1 VSLTLYGDNHPAR
14 FWRPLLD
21 APPAADRWD
30 AAIGRAASA
39 LPYPARAGGDGIE
52 RLLAATLGEGQFG
65 DGHWRLSRAR
75 RAYYV
80 LKPALP
86 RSLVVR
92 TRRRRQRRA
101 ASAFPL
107 GWPIEDRYRRFLWD
121 VAGELMAAEGRTE
134 LPFIWFWP
142 SGARY
147 AFVLTH
153 DVETAEGQRFAPRV
167 ADLEQRLGLRS
178 SFNLVAERYP
188 LDAGLVAE
196 LVARGFEVGVHG
208 RRHDGR
214 ELRSRRV
221 FLRHARHINRH
232 LHRLGAVG
240 FRSPLT
246 LRNPEWMQALDVE
259 YDASFFDTDPF
270 EPLPG
275 GTMSIW
281 PFTMGRF
288 LELPYTLPQ
297 DHTLVDVLGERRPRL
312 WLEKTAYLRRFGGMA
327 LLNAH
332 PDYLRDGRYWEV
344 YAAFLEELSGDGCR
358 WNALPREL
366 ARWWRDRAGADSVAS
381 LPGGRTGRLR
391 RDDAGET
398 EVAP

>member
-1 VSLTLYGDNHPAR
+1 MTAALYRANHPAR
-14 FWRPLLD
+14 FWRPLLRPEPD
-21 APPAADRWD
+21 AGRWD
-30 AAIGRAASA
+30 AAVARAAAA
-39 LPYPARAGGDGIE
+39 LPYAARAGGDGIE
-52 RLLAATLGEGQFG
+52 PLLAATLGEGQFG
-65 DGHWRLSRAR
+65 DGHWRLSRPR

-86 RSLVVR
+86 RALVVR
-92 TRRRRQRRA
+92 ARRRGQSGA
-101 ASAFPL
+101 AGAFPL
-107 GWPIEDRYRRFLWD
+107 GWPIEDRYRRFLWE
-121 VAGELMAAEGRTE
+121 VAGELLAEEGRGE
-134 LPFIWFWP
+134 LPFLWFWP

-147 AFVLTH
+147 ALVLTH
-153 DVETAEGQRFAPRV
+153 DVETADGLRFAPRV
-167 ADLEQRLGLRS
+167 ADLEERQGVRS
-178 SFNLVAERYP
+178 SFNFVAERYP
-188 LDAGLVAE
+188 LDAGLIAD
-196 LVARGFEVGVHG
+196 LVGRGFEVGVHG

-232 LHRLGAVG
+232 LGLLGAVG

-246 LRNPEWMQALDVE
+246 LRHPEWMQALDVE

-270 EPLPG
+270 EPIPG

-332 PDYLRDGRYWEV
+332 PDYLRDRRYWDV
-344 YAAFLEELSGDGCR
+344 YSAFLEELRDDGCR

-366 ARWWRDRAGADSVAS
+366 ARWWRRRAGAESAAA
-381 LPGGRTGRLR
+381 LPGGHVGRVR
-391 RDDAGET
+391 RDAAGET
-398 EVAP
+398 EVLP